1 MTSVVLRITH
11 NSNYFASPGQD
22 IVKNNTS
29 DMTSVYSAIA
39 TPSGGILLLPTAI
52 FLLCQSGIARAEDY
66 FDPAALEFAN
76 PQQKTADLHYFAKS
90 GGQQPGTYPVSIWVN
105 NQEIAQSEVT
115 FVDSNGALQPQ
126 LTPAQLAEYGVNVS
140 AFPAFNSLHE
150 GEPFTR
156 IERYIPDA
164 SSRFD
169 FATQRLN
176 LSIPQAA
183 MNVQSRGYVDPARW
197 DEGIPAAFVNYNLTG
212 SQTRQSDDNGRSSY
226 LNLRSGV
233 NFGAWRLRNVSSME
247 YDRTRRWNSQSTW
260 LQRDLKSLKSLLRMG
275 DTFTSG
281 DVFDSVQFRGVQL
294 MSDDEMLP
302 DSQRGFAPTIRG
314 MAHSN
319 AKVTISQHGYVIYE
333 TFVSPGAFAIND
345 LYPTAQS
352 GDLEV
357 QVKESDGSVRTFT
370 QPFSAV
376 PFMLR
381 EGRVKFSLSA
391 GRYHSG
397 QSQTPSPTFLQ
408 GTLFY
413 GLPAEFTLYG
423 GSQLAQDY
431 QSWALGVGRGF
442 GELGSLGGDATWA
455 NTATPSGKR
464 SAGHS
469 LRVQYQKDFA
479 GTGTSFSLASYR
491 YSSGGYYDFSEANA
505 LESRNGLVDNKRSR
519 EEISVSQAFGGMSSL
534 AISAW
539 SQEYWHR
546 QSRDETIHLGF
557 YSAWRGVSWGVGY
570 YYTQSSDRQ
579 KADRS
584 WSFNLSIPLGGP
596 LAESAISYSTT
607 SGNNGRTSQQ
617 SSLYGS
623 IPRNPNL
630 YYSLQQGYA
639 NGGQGSNSSAS
650 LDYHGGYGTAQLG
663 YRQDSASHQLTWGA
677 SGSIVAHPHGV
688 TLGQTVGESFAIVRA
703 PGASDVAIQ
712 NGSNVHTDWRGYA
725 VVPSLTAYRKNIITL
740 DTESLADD
748 ADVELEGQTVIPGG
762 GAVVQAN
769 YQTHIGNRVLFTLSD
784 SRGPL
789 PFGASVRLRKA
800 EDEQGVAPG
809 GMVADGGQVYLSGI
823 PQEGTLDVAW
833 NADNISRKCALHF
846 HLTDTVQQGQSPVK
860 TVSGVC
866 Q

>member
-1 MTSVVLRITH
+1 MKNTTS
-11 NSNYFASPGQD
+11 G
-22 IVKNNTS
+22 
-29 DMTSVYSAIA
+29 MTSVYSAIA
-39 TPSGGILLLPTAI
+39 APTGGILLLPTALI
-52 FLLCQSGIARAEDY
+52 LLCQSGIARAEDY

-76 PQQKTADLHYFAKS
+76 PQQKTADLHYFAKT

-140 AFPAFNSLHE
+140 AFPAFNTLHE

-212 SQTRQSDDNGRSSY
+212 SQTRQSDDNSRSSY

-455 NTATPSGKR
+455 NTKTPSGKR

-607 SGNNGRTSQQ
+607 SDNNGRTSQQ
-617 SSLYGS
+617 ASLYGS
-623 IPRNPNL
+623 IPRNPHL

-663 YRQDSASHQLTWGA
+663 YRQDSGSHQLTWGA
-677 SGSIVAHPHGV
+677 AGSIVAHPHGV
-688 TLGQTVGESFAIVRA
+688 TLGQTVDDSFAIVRA
-703 PGASDVAIQ
+703 PGAADVAIQ

-725 VVPSLTAYRKNIITL
+725 VVPSLTAYRKNTITL

-800 EDEQGVAPG
+800 EDEQGAVPG

>member
-1 MTSVVLRITH
+1 M
-11 NSNYFASPGQD
+11 
-22 IVKNNTS
+22 KNNTS

-39 TPSGGILLLPTAI
+39 APTGGILLLPTAL
-52 FLLCQSGIARAEDY
+52 FLLYQSGIARAEDY

-76 PQQKTADLHYFAKS
+76 PQQKTADLHYFAKT

-105 NQEIAQSEVT
+105 NQEITRGEVT
-115 FVDSNGALQPQ
+115 FIDSNGALQPQ

-140 AFPAFNSLHE
+140 AFPAFNTLHE

-212 SQTRQSDDNGRSSY
+212 SQTRQSDDNSRSSY

-431 QSWALGVGRGF
+431 LSWALGVGRGF

-455 NTATPSGKR
+455 NTKTPSGKR

-607 SGNNGRTSQQ
+607 SDNNGRTSQQ
-617 SSLYGS
+617 ASLYGS
-623 IPRNPNL
+623 IPRNPHL

-663 YRQDSASHQLTWGA
+663 YRQDSGSHQLTWGA
-677 SGSIVAHPHGV
+677 AGSIVAHPHGV
-688 TLGQTVGESFAIVRA
+688 TLGQTVGDSFAIVRA
-703 PGASDVAIQ
+703 PGAADVAIQ

-725 VVPSLTAYRKNIITL
+725 VVPSLTAYRKNTITL

-800 EDEQGVAPG
+800 EDEQGAVPG

>member
-1 MTSVVLRITH
+1 MKNNPSGMTSGYT
-11 NSNYFASPGQD
+11 
-22 IVKNNTS
+22 
-29 DMTSVYSAIA
+29 AIA
-39 TPSGGILLLPTAI
+39 APTGGISLLATVPTAL
-52 FLLCQSGIARAEDY
+52 FLLCQSGIARADEY

-76 PQQKTADLHYFAKS
+76 PQQKTADLRYFAKS
-90 GGQQPGTYPVSIWVN
+90 GGQQPGTYSVSIWVN
-105 NQEIAQSEVT
+105 NQEITRGEVT
-115 FVDSNGALQPQ
+115 FIDSNGALQPQ

-140 AFPAFNSLHE
+140 AFSAFQSLHE
-150 GEPFTR
+150 GQAFTR

-169 FATQRLN
+169 FADQRLI

-197 DEGIPAAFVNYNLTG
+197 DDGIPAAFVNYNLTG
-212 SQTRQSDDNGRSSY
+212 SQTRQSDDNSQSSY

-233 NFGAWRLRNVSSME
+233 NLGAWRLRNVSSME

-260 LQRDLKSLKSLLRMG
+260 LQRDVKSLKSLLRMG
-275 DTFTSG
+275 DTFTTG
-281 DVFDSVQFRGVQL
+281 DVFDSVQFRGIQL

-381 EGRVKFSLSA
+381 EGRVKYNLSA
-391 GRYHSG
+391 GRFRSAQRQG
-397 QSQTPSPTFLQ
+397 QSPTFLQ

-431 QSWALGVGRGF
+431 QSWALGIGRGL
-442 GELGSLGGDATWA
+442 GELGSIGGDATWA
-455 NTATPSGKR
+455 NTTAPSGKR

-469 LRVQYQKDFA
+469 VRVQYQKDFA

-491 YSSGGYYDFSEANA
+491 YSSSGYYDFSEANA
-505 LESRNGLVDNKRSR
+505 LENRNGLLDNKRSR
-519 EEISVSQAFGGMSSL
+519 EEISLSQAFGGISSL

-539 SQEYWHR
+539 SQEYWHSH
-546 QSRDETIHLGF
+546 SRDETLHLGF
-557 YSAWRGVSWGVGY
+557 YSAWRGVTWGVGY

-584 WSFNLSIPLGGP
+584 WSFNLSVPLFGP
-596 LAESAISYSTT
+596 LSESAISYSTT
-607 SGNNGRTSQQ
+607 SDNSGRTSQQ
-617 SSLYGS
+617 ASLFGS
-623 IPRNPNL
+623 LPHHPNL
-630 YYSLQQGYA
+630 YYSLQQGYV
-639 NGGQGSNSSAS
+639 NGGQGSNSSAA

-663 YRQDSASHQLTWGA
+663 YRHDSASQQLTWCA
-677 SGSIVAHPHGV
+677 SGSVVAHPHGV

-703 PGASDVAIQ
+703 PGAAEVAIQ

-725 VVPSLTAYRKNIITL
+725 VVPSLTAYRKNTITL

-769 YQTHIGNRVLFTLSD
+769 YQTHIGSRVLFTLSD
-784 SRGPL
+784 SHGPL

-800 EDEQGVAPG
+800 EGDPGGAPG

-833 NADNISRKCALHF
+833 NADNISRRCALHF
-846 HLTDTVQQGQSPVK
+846 HLTDTVQQRQSPVK
-860 TVSGVC
+860 TVSGFC

>member
-1 MTSVVLRITH
+1 MKNTTS
-11 NSNYFASPGQD
+11 G
-22 IVKNNTS
+22 
-29 DMTSVYSAIA
+29 MTSVYSAIA
-39 TPSGGILLLPTAI
+39 APTGGILLLPTALI
-52 FLLCQSGIARAEDY
+52 LLCQSGIARAEDY

-76 PQQKTADLHYFAKS
+76 PQQKTADLHYFAKT

-140 AFPAFNSLHE
+140 AFPAFNTLHE

-212 SQTRQSDDNGRSSY
+212 SQTRQSDDNSRSSY

-357 QVKESDGSVRTFT
+357 QVKESDDSVRTFT

-455 NTATPSGKR
+455 NTKTPSGKR

-607 SGNNGRTSQQ
+607 SDNNGRTSQQ
-617 SSLYGS
+617 ASLYGS
-623 IPRNPNL
+623 IPRNPHL

-663 YRQDSASHQLTWGA
+663 YRQDSGSHQLTWGA
-677 SGSIVAHPHGV
+677 AGSIVAHPHGV
-688 TLGQTVGESFAIVRA
+688 TLGQTVGDSFAIVRA
-703 PGASDVAIQ
+703 PGAADVAIQ

-725 VVPSLTAYRKNIITL
+725 VVPSLTAYRKNTITL

-800 EDEQGVAPG
+800 EDEQGAVPG

>member
-1 MTSVVLRITH
+1 MKNTTS
-11 NSNYFASPGQD
+11 G
-22 IVKNNTS
+22 
-29 DMTSVYSAIA
+29 MTSVYSAIA
-39 TPSGGILLLPTAI
+39 APTGGILLLPTALI
-52 FLLCQSGIARAEDY
+52 LLCQSGIARAEDY

-76 PQQKTADLHYFAKS
+76 PQQKTADLHYFAKT
-90 GGQQPGTYPVSIWVN
+90 GGQQPGTYPVSICVN

-140 AFPAFNSLHE
+140 AFPAFNTLHE

-212 SQTRQSDDNGRSSY
+212 SQTRQSDDNSRSSY
-226 LNLRSGV
+226 LNLHSGV

-455 NTATPSGKR
+455 NTKTPSGKR

-607 SGNNGRTSQQ
+607 SDNNGRTSQQ
-617 SSLYGS
+617 ASLYGS
-623 IPRNPNL
+623 IPRNPHL

-663 YRQDSASHQLTWGA
+663 YRQDSGSHQLTWGA
-677 SGSIVAHPHGV
+677 AGSIVAHPHGV
-688 TLGQTVGESFAIVRA
+688 TLGQTVGDSFAIVRA
-703 PGASDVAIQ
+703 PGAADVAIQ

-725 VVPSLTAYRKNIITL
+725 VVPSLTAYRKNTITL

-800 EDEQGVAPG
+800 EDEQGAVPG

>member
-1 MTSVVLRITH
+1 MKNTTS
-11 NSNYFASPGQD
+11 G
-22 IVKNNTS
+22 
-29 DMTSVYSAIA
+29 MTSVYSAIA
-39 TPSGGILLLPTAI
+39 APTGGILLLPTALI
-52 FLLCQSGIARAEDY
+52 LLCQSGIARAEDY

-76 PQQKTADLHYFAKS
+76 PQQKTADLHYFAKT

-140 AFPAFNSLHE
+140 AFPAFNTLHE

-212 SQTRQSDDNGRSSY
+212 SQTRQSDDNSRSSY

-455 NTATPSGKR
+455 NTKTPSGKR

-491 YSSGGYYDFSEANA
+491 YYSGGYYDFSEANA

-607 SGNNGRTSQQ
+607 SDNNGRTSQQ
-617 SSLYGS
+617 ASLYGS
-623 IPRNPNL
+623 IPRNPHL

-663 YRQDSASHQLTWGA
+663 YRQDSGSHQLTWGA
-677 SGSIVAHPHGV
+677 AGSIVAHPHGV
-688 TLGQTVGESFAIVRA
+688 TLGQTVGDSFAIVRA
-703 PGASDVAIQ
+703 PGAADVAIQ

-725 VVPSLTAYRKNIITL
+725 VVPSLTAYRKNTITL

-800 EDEQGVAPG
+800 EDEQGAVPG

>member
-1 MTSVVLRITH
+1 MKNTTS
-11 NSNYFASPGQD
+11 G
-22 IVKNNTS
+22 
-29 DMTSVYSAIA
+29 MTSVYSAIA
-39 TPSGGILLLPTAI
+39 APTGGILLLPTALI
-52 FLLCQSGIARAEDY
+52 LLCQSGIARAEDY

-76 PQQKTADLHYFAKS
+76 PQQKTADLHYFAKT

-140 AFPAFNSLHE
+140 AFPAFNTLHE

-212 SQTRQSDDNGRSSY
+212 SQTRQSDDNSRSSY

-431 QSWALGVGRGF
+431 QSWALGVGCGF

-455 NTATPSGKR
+455 NTKTPSGKR

-607 SGNNGRTSQQ
+607 SDNNGRTSQQ
-617 SSLYGS
+617 ASLYGS
-623 IPRNPNL
+623 IPRNPHL

-663 YRQDSASHQLTWGA
+663 YRQDSGSHQLTWGA
-677 SGSIVAHPHGV
+677 AGSIVAHPHGV
-688 TLGQTVGESFAIVRA
+688 TLGQTVGDSFAIVRA
-703 PGASDVAIQ
+703 PGAADVAIQ

-725 VVPSLTAYRKNIITL
+725 VVPSLTAYRKNTITL

-800 EDEQGVAPG
+800 EDEQGAVPG

>member
-1 MTSVVLRITH
+1 MKNNPSCMTSGYT
-11 NSNYFASPGQD
+11 
-22 IVKNNTS
+22 
-29 DMTSVYSAIA
+29 AIA
-39 TPSGGILLLPTAI
+39 APTGGISLLATVPTAL
-52 FLLCQSGIARAEDY
+52 FLLCQSGIARADEY

-76 PQQKTADLHYFAKS
+76 PQQKTADLRYFAKS
-90 GGQQPGTYPVSIWVN
+90 GGQQPGTYSVSIWVN
-105 NQEIAQSEVT
+105 NQEITRGEVT
-115 FVDSNGALQPQ
+115 FIDSNGALQPQ

-140 AFPAFNSLHE
+140 AFSAFQSLHE
-150 GEPFTR
+150 GQAFTHN
-156 IERYIPDA
+156 ERYIPDA

-169 FATQRLN
+169 FADQRLI

-197 DEGIPAAFVNYNLTG
+197 DDGIPAAFVNYNLTG
-212 SQTRQSDDNGRSSY
+212 SQTRHSDDNSQSSY

-233 NFGAWRLRNVSSME
+233 NLGAWRLRNVSSME

-260 LQRDLKSLKSLLRMG
+260 LQRDVKSLKSLLRMG
-275 DTFTSG
+275 DTFTTG
-281 DVFDSVQFRGVQL
+281 DVFDSVQFRGIQL

-381 EGRVKFSLSA
+381 EGRVKYNLSA
-391 GRYHSG
+391 GRFRSAQRQG
-397 QSQTPSPTFLQ
+397 QSPTFLQ

-431 QSWALGVGRGF
+431 QAWALGVGRGL
-442 GELGSLGGDATWA
+442 GELGSIGGDATWA
-455 NTATPSGKR
+455 NTTAPSGKR

-469 LRVQYQKDFA
+469 VRVQYQKDFA

-491 YSSGGYYDFSEANA
+491 YSSSGYYDFSEANT
-505 LESRNGLVDNKRSR
+505 LESRNGLLDNKRSR
-519 EEISVSQAFGGMSSL
+519 EEISLSQAFGGISSL

-539 SQEYWHR
+539 SQEYWHSH
-546 QSRDETIHLGF
+546 SRDETLHLGF
-557 YSAWRGVSWGVGY
+557 YSAWRGVTWGVGY

-584 WSFNLSIPLGGP
+584 WSFNLSVPLFGP
-596 LAESAISYSTT
+596 LSESAISYSTT
-607 SGNNGRTSQQ
+607 SDNSGRTSQQ
-617 SSLYGS
+617 ASLFGS
-623 IPRNPNL
+623 LPHHPNL
-630 YYSLQQGYA
+630 YYSLQQGYV
-639 NGGQGSNSSAS
+639 NGGQGSNSSAA

-663 YRQDSASHQLTWGA
+663 YRHDSASQQLTWGA
-677 SGSIVAHPHGV
+677 SGSVVAHPHGV

-703 PGASDVAIQ
+703 PGAAEVAIQ

-725 VVPSLTAYRKNIITL
+725 VVPSLTAYRKNTITL

-769 YQTHIGNRVLFTLSD
+769 YQTHIGTRVLFTLSD
-784 SRGPL
+784 SHGPL

-800 EDEQGVAPG
+800 EGDPGGAPV

-833 NADNISRKCALHF
+833 NADNISRRCVLHF
-846 HLTDTVQQGQSPVK
+846 HLTDTVQQRQSPVK
-860 TVSGVC
+860 TVSGFC